1 MAKDHQLL
9 LTARDYFQFV
19 ANFSEVIS
27 VSATHIYHSALE
39 LSPLT
44 SIVRKLYYHQQRYP
58 SPRVVIGIEDSWEPT
73 RAIPSND
80 THYLS
85 STWSPCGQFIAV
97 MVSEAVEIRDALTLK
112 PISTPQSTK
121 ATTVFRSG
129 LAYSPD
135 GYSLAGC
142 SDSAIIIW
150 DTQTGGEVTR
160 ITCGVTH
167 DGLELEWS
175 KDGKTIAT
183 VSPWNISPRESG
195 TITIHTYSIS
205 SGTILSIGTLRSR
218 DKPHIWAHD
227 KSFQVI
233 VTTQNE
239 KGRTFD
245 IFEVGSTLV
254 RIESFP
260 SQFDF
265 SLKAFSSTTFRA
277 SVSSHLSKT
286 YGNTDKLCILD
297 IHNSEVLLLE
307 EQYCSYMAFSPDA
320 SFFAAYKFAGNCL
333 SIWKYSSGKYDQ
345 WREFQQTSGSLQFSP
360 TSLSIFYT
368 SFKSLSIV
376 HLDYF
381 PAVLSTEPTRSAH
394 HQLKDAFSPDNTYI
408 ATAHQGEN
416 TITITNLQPQM
427 PSPSQFIDTE
437 LEISTMV
444 LTGNVLL
451 VKSPDKIV
459 AWLLTKKGVVDGII
473 GNTRADCNDSLWE
486 LSIPALATGL
496 ARLLRARSVDENSLA
511 FSVMDG
517 IAIIKLRDF
526 NIHTYNT
533 ETGEVIKDSGITHHH
548 SCTSYRFHNEQH
560 VNELN
565 LYHNSLCIQQG
576 AISDKWLISKTA
588 LQEGWVRDPEGK
600 HRLWLPPSWRL
611 INDDVN
617 WLHSATTLRLR
628 NRHHLVI
635 VKF

>member
-9 LTARDYFQFV
+9 LTARDCFQFV

-73 RAIPSND
+73 RAIPSNN

-160 ITCGVTH
+160 VTCGVTH
-167 DGLELEWS
+167 DGLELTWS
-175 KDGKTIAT
+175 KDGKTIAA
-183 VSPWNISPRESG
+183 VSPWKSG
-195 TITIHTYSIS
+195 TITICTYSIS
-205 SGTILSIGTLRSR
+205 SGTILPIGTLRSR
-218 DKPHIWAHD
+218 DRPHIWAHD
-227 KSFQVI
+227 KSFQII
-233 VTTQNE
+233 VTVQDE

-245 IFEVGSTLV
+245 IFEVGPTLV

-260 SQFDF
+260 SQFNF
-265 SLKAFSSTTFRA
+265 SLGAFSSTTLRA
-277 SVSSHLSKT
+277 SVSHSSGAYGIADTLS
-286 YGNTDKLCILD
+286 ILD
-297 IHNSEVLLLE
+297 IQNSEVLLLKK
-307 EQYCSYMAFSPDA
+307 QYYSYQAFSPDA
-320 SFFAAYKFAGNCL
+320 SFFAASKYFGSL
-333 SIWKYSSGKYDQ
+333 LPIWKYSSGKYVQ
-345 WREFQQTSGSLQFSP
+345 WREFQQTSGPLQFSP
-360 TSLSIFYT
+360 TSLSILHT
-368 SFKSLSIV
+368 SFQNISIL

-381 PAVLSTEPTRSAH
+381 PAVNSKEPVRSVRH
-394 HQLKDAFSPDNTYI
+394 ELKDAFSPDNTYI
-408 ATAHQGEN
+408 ATAYQGEG
-416 TITITNLQPQM
+416 TITITNLQPQI
-427 PSPSQFIDTE
+427 PFPSQFIDTE

-444 LTGNVLL
+444 LTGNVLM

-486 LSIPALATGL
+486 LSIPAYATGL
-496 ARLLRARSVDENSLA
+496 ARLLGGRSIDENSLS
-511 FSVMDG
+511 FSVMDTTT
-517 IAIIKLRDF
+517 IINLHGF
-526 NIHTYNT
+526 HIYAYHT
-533 ETGEVIKDSGITHHH
+533 ETGEVIKGSGVTH
-548 SCTSYRFHNEQH
+548 SGNCTSYRFHNEQQ
-560 VNELN
+560 VDELN
-565 LYHNSLCIQQG
+565 LYHNSLCIQQE
-576 AISDKWLISKTA
+576 AISNKWLISKAA
-588 LQEGWVRDPEGK
+588 LKEGWVRDPEGK

-611 INDDVN
+611 INGDVN

-628 NRHHLVI
+628 NGHHLVI

>member
-73 RAIPSND
+73 RAIPSNNS
-80 THYLS
+80 HYLS
-85 STWSPCGQFIAV
+85 STWSPCGQFITV

-160 ITCGVTH
+160 ITFGATH
-167 DGLELEWS
+167 NGLELTWS
-175 KDGKTIAT
+175 KDGKTIAI
-183 VSPWNISPRESG
+183 VSPWNVSPQESG
-195 TITIHTYSIS
+195 TITIHTYNIVSD
-205 SGTILSIGTLRSR
+205 TVLFTGTLRSR
-218 DKPHIWAHD
+218 DKPHLWAHE
-227 KSFQVI
+227 KSFQII
-233 VTTQNE
+233 VTTQDE

-245 IFEVGSTLV
+245 IFEVGSTLA
-254 RIESFP
+254 RIESFQ

-265 SLKAFSSTTFRA
+265 SLRAFSSTTFRA
-277 SVSSHLSKT
+277 SVSHSGGA
-286 YGNTDKLCILD
+286 YGNSDKLYIFN

-307 EQYCSYMAFSPDA
+307 NQYYFYEAFSPDA
-320 SFFAAYKFAGNCL
+320 NLFAASKRYSGGHL
-333 SIWKYSSGKYDQ
+333 RVWKYSSGKYVQ
-345 WREFQQTSGSLQFSP
+345 WREFQQTLGSLQFSP
-360 TSLSIFYT
+360 TSLSILCTF
-368 SFKSLSIV
+368 SHNLSIL

-381 PAVLSTEPTRSAH
+381 PAVLSTEPVRSVH
-394 HQLKDAFSPDNTYI
+394 PQLKDAFSPDNTYI

-416 TITITNLQPQM
+416 TITITNLQYQI

-437 LEISTMV
+437 LEISTMA
-444 LTGNVLL
+444 LTGNVLM

-459 AWLLTKKGVVDGII
+459 AWLLTKNGVVDGII

-486 LSIPALATGL
+486 LSIPTIVASFAKRGL
-496 ARLLRARSVDENSLA
+496 SVNGNSLS

-517 IAIIKLRDF
+517 TAIIRLRGF
-526 NIHTYNT
+526 KIHAYHT
-533 ETGEVIKDSGITHHH
+533 ETGEVIQGGVTHHH
-548 SCTSYRFHNEQH
+548 DCTLYHFHNEQH

-565 LYHNSLCIQQG
+565 LYHNSLCTQHG
-576 AISDKWLISKTA
+576 ATSSKWLISKTA

-600 HRLWLPPSWRL
+600 HRLWLPPSWRPT
-611 INDDVN
+611 NGDVN

-628 NRHHLVI
+628 IGHHLVF